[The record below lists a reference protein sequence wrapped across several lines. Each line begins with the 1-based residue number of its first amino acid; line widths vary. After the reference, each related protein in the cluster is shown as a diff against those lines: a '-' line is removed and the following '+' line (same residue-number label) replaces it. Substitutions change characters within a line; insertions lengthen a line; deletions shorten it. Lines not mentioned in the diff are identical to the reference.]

1 MWSGVNDI
9 AVRYRLF
16 FFIILMSNNCFAHST
31 KVFISFSMPEM
42 SIKQWLQQ
50 AEKAN
55 AQVYLRG
62 FVENSFKK
70 TINRATLVIKDNSQG
85 FLLDPKEFEKHKI
98 EKVPAVVFVDD
109 NQEPITVYGDMGLL
123 PAAQLVATRAES
135 KSAKEVIEKLT

>member
-1 MWSGVNDI
+1 
-9 AVRYRLF
+9 
-16 FFIILMSNNCFAHST
+16 
-31 KVFISFSMPEM
+31 MPEM